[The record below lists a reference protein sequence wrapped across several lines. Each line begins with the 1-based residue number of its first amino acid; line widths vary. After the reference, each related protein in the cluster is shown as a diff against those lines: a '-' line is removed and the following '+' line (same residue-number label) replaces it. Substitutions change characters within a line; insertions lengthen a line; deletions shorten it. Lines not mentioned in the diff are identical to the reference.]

1 MPCLFNPKSPFSNAK
16 HGSLSTE
23 KNISSKK
30 KKKVFNWSS
39 FSLTCTSS
47 QPFLCNEWKPVFNL
61 GSKMSF
67 SKSAL
72 LKMIKLKLSLLRWRI
87 FTACK
92 CSKAQN
98 TPQRHCKQ
106 PTARFDS
113 DSVALSQQTL
123 ATLSQLKSE
132 IIAGVQRFKGYR
144 IFLAFS
150 LRAVDVSKQVLY

>member
-1 MPCLFNPKSPFSNAK
+1 MPCLFNLKSPFSKCKARVNFQQKKTYLA
-16 HGSLSTE
+16 
-23 KNISSKK
+23 KK
-30 KKKVFNWSS
+30 KQKKWGFNWSS
-39 FSLTCTSS
+39 FSSHL
-47 QPFLCNEWKPVFNL
+47 QPFLCSEWKPVVNL

-150 LRAVDVSKQVLY
+150 LLAVDVSKQVLY